1 MTAWPARAR
10 SRRAGALL
18 GAVAVL
24 VAGCTTA
31 AGGSGPP
38 AGRPGP
44 ARPVAAASLPG
55 RGVAHRTA
63 GAPGPGSVQ
72 HGSGPRAAGASSL
85 ACAPALGAPVAHR
98 AGAASRLRA
107 AAPGCRC
114 CRWCA
119 CAWACC
125 GCGPG
130 RWPPRWWPRSHLAW
144 QCCPR
149 WLGPPGGDSSPIP
162 PTCRPGCGSFAC
174 PAGPQAPGLGP
185 ARSAA
190 GFVRARSAGA

>member
-1 MTAWPARAR
+1 MTALPARAR
-10 SRRAGALL
+10 SRRVGALL

-24 VAGCTTA
+24 VAGCAT
-31 AGGSGPP
+31 AGGGGGPQ
-38 AGRPGP
+38 AGRAGP
-44 ARPVAAASLPG
+44 ARHLAPASPPG
-55 RGVAHRTA
+55 RVVAHRIA
-63 GAPGPGSVQ
+63 GTGGPGGVKP
-72 HGSGPRAAGASSL
+72 GSGPRIAGDSVL
-85 ACAPALGAPVAHR
+85 ACAPPLGAPVVNQV
-98 AGAASRLRA
+98 GAASRLRVA
-107 AAPGCRC
+107 VPACLC

-125 GCGPG
+125 GCSPG
-130 RWPPRWWPRSHLAW
+130 RWTPRPHLAW